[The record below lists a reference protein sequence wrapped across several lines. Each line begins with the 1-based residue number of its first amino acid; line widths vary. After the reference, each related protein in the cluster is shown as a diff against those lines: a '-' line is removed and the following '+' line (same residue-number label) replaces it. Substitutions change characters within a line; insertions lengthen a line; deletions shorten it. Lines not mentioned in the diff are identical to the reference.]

1 MHAVESVPA
10 DDAGDDVPLARLAA
24 RVREAA
30 SAGVALRIRGG
41 GTKEFY
47 GNATVGEELSTRE
60 LRGIVAYEPS
70 ELVVT
75 ARAGTPLREL
85 DALLDASGQM
95 LAFEPPHF
103 GEDATVGG
111 CIAAGLAGPRRA
123 AAGPTHGGVRDFVL
137 GARLLD
143 GRGQHLRFG
152 GTVMKNVA
160 GYDVARALA
169 GSLGILGVITEVSL
183 KVLPRPASEATTRF
197 DRDEADAL
205 AVLNAWGGR
214 PLPISASAWH
224 DGVLHVRWSGAAA
237 AVQAALR
244 ALGGE
249 LLDAT
254 DAATFWSD
262 VREHRAAP
270 FTRATEETALWRVSV
285 PSTAEPLDLEGAQTI
300 EWGGAL
306 RWLVTSLPAATI
318 RARAGALGG
327 HATLFRG
334 GDRAAGAFT
343 PLAPAL
349 ASIHAR
355 LKAEFD
361 PARIFNRGRMY
372 PEL

>member
-1 MHAVESVPA
+1 MDSLTA
-10 DDAGDDVPLARLAA
+10 DDARADAPLARLAA
-24 RVREAA
+24 RIRDAA
-30 SAGVALRIRGG
+30 AGGAALRIRGG

-47 GNATVGEELSTRE
+47 GNAAAGEELSTRE

-85 DALLDASGQM
+85 EALLDARGQM

-103 GEDATVGG
+103 GADATVGG

-152 GTVMKNVA
+152 GTVIKNVA

-169 GSLGILGVITEVSL
+169 GSLGILGGITEVSL
-183 KVLPRPASEATTRF
+183 KVLPRPATEATVRF
-197 DRDEADAL
+197 ERSEADAL

-249 LLDAT
+249 RLDAA
-254 DAATFWSD
+254 DAATFWAD
-262 VREHRAAP
+262 VREHRTAP
-270 FTRATEETALWRVSV
+270 FACPDRGATLWRVAV
-285 PSTAEPLDLEGAQTI
+285 PSTAAPLGLDGGQTI

-306 RWLVTSLPAATI
+306 RWLVTSLPVATV

-327 HATLFRG
+327 HATQFRG
-334 GDRAAGAFT
+334 EDRAAGAFT

-349 ASIHAR
+349 AAIHAR